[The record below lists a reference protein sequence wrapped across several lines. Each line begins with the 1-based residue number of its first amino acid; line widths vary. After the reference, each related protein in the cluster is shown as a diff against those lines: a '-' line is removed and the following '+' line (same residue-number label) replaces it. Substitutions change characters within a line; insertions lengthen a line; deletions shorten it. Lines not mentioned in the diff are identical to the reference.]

1 MLHRFSAPCMRSPS
15 PVSARQSGV
24 PMPMWAALLIT
35 LVPALASCSGA
46 LLATVVPTP
55 ADPRCGT
62 VEARDG
68 IATDGAAAL
77 RMQACFWQAYQQCTV
92 AGQQLAVRDV
102 SAQGGGYTV
111 TTMYLFTLDPANGGC
126 AITGQGGVQRL
137 GHDAAGTPFAAA
149 GSYPIPGGTCTGMAR
164 DMGGGLH
171 LSGCFVNPSTYDVPH
186 A

>member
-1 MLHRFSAPCMRSPS
+1 
-15 PVSARQSGV
+15 
-24 PMPMWAALLIT
+24 
-35 LVPALASCSGA
+35 
-46 LLATVVPTP
+46 
-55 ADPRCGT
+55 
-62 VEARDG
+62 
-68 IATDGAAAL
+68 
-77 RMQACFWQAYQQCTV
+77 MQACFWQAYQQCTV

-171 LSGCFVNPSTYDVPH
+171 LSGCFVNPSTYHVPH